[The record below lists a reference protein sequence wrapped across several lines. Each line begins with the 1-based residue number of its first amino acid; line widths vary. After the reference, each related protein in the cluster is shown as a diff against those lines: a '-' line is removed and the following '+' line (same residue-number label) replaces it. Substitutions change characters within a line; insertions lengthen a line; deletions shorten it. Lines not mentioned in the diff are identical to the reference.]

1 PTNYFPLIVP
11 EALLIEP
18 TETETK
24 QTLDEFIDI
33 MKKIA
38 REAKTTP
45 ELLHDAPH
53 ITPVSRVDEVRAA
66 KELVLCCAPLLK
78 TVE

>member
-1 PTNYFPLIVP
+1 MIVP

-24 QTLDEFIDI
+24 ETLDEFIDI

-38 REAKTTP
+38 VEARTNP
-45 ELLHDAPH
+45 ELLKNAPVNA
-53 ITPVSRVDEVRAA
+53 PVRRLDEVKAA
-66 KELVLCCAPLLK
+66 KQLVLCCAPALGGAAD
-78 TVE
+78 